1 MKYPLLRLVMTV
13 VLAATCG
20 LFAFAQS
27 STSASLS
34 GTVLDQNGAAISGA
48 SIVVKS
54 NTTGTE
60 FRVASSG
67 NGTFTVP
74 ALNAGIYTVT
84 IEAQGFKKGVV
95 QNVEI
100 QAATPASVNISLE
113 VGAASESV
121 VVQGGGEVLQTQTA
135 TSQQPSPDG
144 RSMNC
149 RLSRATPCSLC

>member
-1 MKYPLLRLVMTV
+1 MKYPLLRLALTV
-13 VLAATCG
+13 VLAAACG

-54 NTTGTE
+54 NATGTE
-60 FRVASSG
+60 FRVASSS

-84 IEAQGFKKGVV
+84 IEAQGLKRGIV

-100 QAATPASVNISLE
+100 QA
-113 VGAASESV
+113 
-121 VVQGGGEVLQTQTA
+121 
-135 TSQQPSPDG
+135 
-144 RSMNC
+144 
-149 RLSRATPCSLC
+149 